1 MHLERELAVAIA
13 SAQAAGR
20 VAAAAQTTTARRDK
34 PDGSPVSDA
43 DIAAEAEI
51 RKLLTTAFPA
61 DAILG
66 EETTDDRARLDNRRL
81 WITDPIDGTRDF
93 LAGQRDWA
101 VQLALAIDGELVL
114 GVLDLPGHG
123 ACVAGVVG
131 VGAFLCVG
139 DRREPLTMASVQRN
153 RLICSRSERNRAGV
167 EAVLRALPE
176 FSWLPTSSVGAKVW
190 LMLRGEADLF
200 VHPRPIAEW
209 DVAAPA
215 AVLIAA
221 GGIATD
227 LAGGALRFNTTSGK
241 CPGLA
246 FSRRD
251 DHQALVARLASAG
264 VQA

>member
-1 MHLERELAVAIA
+1 MQLERELAVAIA
-13 SAQAAGR
+13 AAQAAGR
-20 VAAAAQTTTARRDK
+20 VAAQAQATTPRRDK

-43 DIAAEAEI
+43 DVAAETEI
-51 RKLLTTAFPA
+51 RRHLASAFPQ

-66 EETTDDRARLDNRRL
+66 EETADDALRLGNRRL

-101 VQLALAIDGELVL
+101 VQLALAIDGELAL
-114 GVLDLPGHG
+114 GVLDLPGYG
-123 ACVAGVVG
+123 ACVAGIVG

-139 DRREPLTMASVQRN
+139 DRREALVPAPVQRN

-176 FSWLPTSSVGAKVW
+176 FTWLPTSSVGAKVW

-215 AVLIAA
+215 AVLRAA

-227 LAGGALRFNTTSGK
+227 LAGGALRFNTASGK
-241 CPGLA
+241 CPGLS

-251 DHQALVARLASAG
+251 DHAALVARLASGG
-264 VQA
+264 VRA